1 MRRSDPCCEHTAV
14 TYPRTVPTL
23 RALECFVTVVEC
35 GSVTAASARLHLS
48 QPALSHQL
56 AALETEIGTSLL
68 ERLPRGVR
76 PTPTGLA
83 ILADAEAALAAAD
96 RVVETGRAVADGS
109 RGRLRL
115 ACVETMTVPVVAPIV
130 RTWARK
136 YRNVDVE
143 LSEHS
148 SADAMADSVTG
159 GASDLAVGP
168 ASDRFTGQVTDIGTE
183 DIVAVIPEGLDLTD
197 EPSIS
202 WNDLRGRPMVH
213 YHPSNGLGA
222 WIDAEAAAHDIFPT
236 VGTRTRSATT
246 AAQLARAGLGIALVP
261 TSALP
266 DRFDGVVKPLQP
278 NLRRTV
284 VAMVGSPSDALVQ
297 RFVADL
303 LRRGIPAGPPR

>member
-1 MRRSDPCCEHTAV
+1 M
-14 TYPRTVPTL
+14 PTL

-35 GSVTAASARLHLS
+35 GSVTAASVRLHLS

-56 AALETEIGTSLL
+56 ASLESEIGTPLL

-83 ILADAEAALAAAD
+83 VLADAQAALAAAH
-96 RVVETGRAVADGS
+96 RVVDSGRALAGGS

-115 ACVETMTVPVVAPIV
+115 ACVESMTVPVIAPIV
-130 RTWARK
+130 RAWARK
-136 YRNVDVE
+136 YRDVDVE

-168 ASDRFTGQVTDIGTE
+168 ASERFAGQTIDIGTE

-197 EPSIS
+197 ATGVS
-202 WNDLRGRPMVH
+202 WDDLRGRPMVH
-213 YHPSNGLGA
+213 YHSSNGLGV
-222 WIDAEAAAHDIFPT
+222 WIDSEAAAHGISPA
-236 VGTRTRSATT
+236 VSTRTRSATT
-246 AAQLARAGLGIALVP
+246 AAQLAHAGLGIALVP

-266 DRFDGVVKPLQP
+266 ARFGGVVKPLRP
-278 NLRRTV
+278 TLSRTV
-284 VAMVGSPSDALVQ
+284 IAMVGSPSDPLVQ
-297 RFVADL
+297 RFIADL
-303 LRRGIPAGPPR
+303 LRRGIPSGRPR